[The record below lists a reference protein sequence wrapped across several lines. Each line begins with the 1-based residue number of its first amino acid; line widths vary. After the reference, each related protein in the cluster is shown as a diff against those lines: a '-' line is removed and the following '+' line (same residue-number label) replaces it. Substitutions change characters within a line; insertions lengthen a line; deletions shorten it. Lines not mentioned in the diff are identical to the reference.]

1 MKLRS
6 NLLALLAFLIF
17 TPIAKAQM
25 CPCEFGKDSTIKPL
39 RYEIGINGF
48 TYNEQLINFSWNR
61 SYFQKNYIPGI
72 KIKRHFDHFSAR
84 LGFDYTEAK
93 YELETSGVMYWNK
106 NIGSN
111 YSKTL
116 KLGIEKTVLNNAFQ
130 IFVAADLVLLSSNYS
145 GITEGWGDIAPY
157 YKFPYNFKLNAL
169 GISPSLGIKYRPIE
183 RISISLETSL
193 SILYWQT
200 KGNQSPYRNES
211 STALVVNPIGLLS
224 LNYHLFR

>member
-6 NLLALLAFLIF
+6 NLLPLLAFLIL

-48 TYNEQLINFSWNR
+48 TYNEQLINFYSNR

>member
-48 TYNEQLINFSWNR
+48 TYNEQLINFYSNKG
-61 SYFQKNYIPGI
+61 SFQKSFIPGI
-72 KIKRHFDHFSAR
+72 KIKRHFDNFSAR
-84 LGFDYTEAK
+84 LGFDYTESK
-93 YELETSGVMYWNK
+93 YQFETNEVMYWNK

-116 KLGIEKTVLNNAFQ
+116 KLGIEKTVMNKGFQ

-145 GITEGWGDIAPY
+145 GITEGWGDIASY

-169 GISPSLGIKYRPIE
+169 GISPSLGIKYRPLE
-183 RISISLETSL
+183 RISISLESSL

-211 STALVVNPIGLLS
+211 STALVVNPVGLLS
-224 LNYHLFR
+224 MNYHLFR

>member
-116 KLGIEKTVLNNAFQ
+116 KLGIEKTVMNKGFQ

-211 STALVVNPIGLLS
+211 STALVVNPVGLLS

>member
-6 NLLALLAFLIF
+6 NLLPLLAFLIF
-17 TPIAKAQM
+17 TPFAQAQM
-25 CPCEFGKDSTIKPL
+25 CPCEFGKYSSKKPL

-48 TYNEQLINFSWNR
+48 VSNEQLINFSSNR
-61 SYFQKNYIPGI
+61 SYFQNNYIPGI
-72 KIKRHFDHFSAR
+72 KIKRHFDNFSAR
-84 LGFDYTEAK
+84 LGFDYTESK
-93 YELETSGVMYWNK
+93 YQFETNEVMYRNK

-116 KLGIEKTVLNNAFQ
+116 KLGIEKTVLNKAFQ

-183 RISISLETSL
+183 RISISLESSL

-200 KGNQSPYRNES
+200 KGNQAMYRNES
-211 STALVVNPIGLLS
+211 STALVVNPVGLLS

>member
-211 STALVVNPIGLLS
+211 STALVVNPVGLLS